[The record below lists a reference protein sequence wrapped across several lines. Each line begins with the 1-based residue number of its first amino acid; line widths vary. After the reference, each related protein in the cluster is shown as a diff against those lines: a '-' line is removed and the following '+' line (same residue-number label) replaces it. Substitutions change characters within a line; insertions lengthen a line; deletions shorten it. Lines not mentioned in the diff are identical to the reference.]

1 MHQVILCLQMKYI
14 NTKVLHHQILILT
27 DDSLTLDSLYQK
39 TSGQITSITARDMKY
54 LARKG
59 EMSQVLSQTLTCGF
73 AWCRWI
79 KTRDHLTFILKRSL
93 MRQVLRDRCSS
104 DFCMYVPL
112 LTVQFNYMYF
122 NFSFQK
128 SDEES
133 LTPVTVWV
141 VCDVETPKGRE
152 LLYSA
157 IRQLVSS
164 ADTVYFNLHK

>member
-14 NTKVLHHQILILT
+14 NTMVLHHQILILT

-79 KTRDHLTFILKRSL
+79 KNPDHLTFILKRSL

-128 SDEES
+128 IRRRKPDPSHCVGCMWCGNSQGER
-133 LTPVTVWV
+133 T
-141 VCDVETPKGRE
+141 
-152 LLYSA
+152 A
-157 IRQLVSS
+157 IFRHQTTGKFSRYGVFQSP
-164 ADTVYFNLHK
+164 